1 MYFVTDIK
9 TWKPANKKC
18 AEMQEYIA
26 RFEHHLI
33 KDECSLDSMIIDL
46 KNKAEE
52 LDNKYPRTAKLHAEG
67 RLYGQGN
74 TMCCRTDNS
83 LDTNVFILC
92 WEKVRGI
99 YEFAEEVV
107 KQNKIK

>member
-1 MYFVTDIK
+1 
-9 TWKPANKKC
+9 
-18 AEMQEYIA
+18 MQEYIA

-46 KNKAEE
+46 RNKAEE
-52 LDNKYPRTAKLHAEG
+52 LDNKYPRTAKLHAE
-67 RLYGQGN
+67 RSLYGQNN
-74 TMCCRTDNS
+74 TICCKTDNS
-83 LDTNVFILC
+83 LETNVFILY
-92 WEKVRGI
+92 WKKVRGI